1 MMKQSLAFSFIGES
15 FRYQAS
21 VQNGFGKTGKVIQF
35 LFESINPNIVII
47 FKLFCA
53 KGYHNPI
60 YIAFMLKHY
69 PLGFTYPEF
78 GPMFTAEFFDPVQWA
93 NILKSSGAK

>member
-21 VQNGFGKTGKVIQF
+21 VQNGFGKTGKVRQF
-35 LFESINPNIVII
+35 LFELINSNVVFI
-47 FKLFCA
+47 FILFCV
-53 KGYHNPI
+53 KGYHNPN
-60 YIAFMLKHY
+60 YIAFMKKNY
-69 PLGFTYPEF
+69 PPGFSYPEF